1 VEAKKIGQEALLRVS
16 RHGDGLYL
24 FIPGDIIDVYDIT
37 SGDRIKVKL
46 MTRFRLIK
54 EAKSKGE
61 AVQPVLIKRK
71 SK

>member
-1 VEAKKIGQEALLRVS
+1 VEAKKVNQEALLRVS

-24 FIPGDIIDVYDIT
+24 FIPGDIIDVYDIA

-54 EAKSKGE
+54 EAKPKGE
-61 AVQPVLIKRK
+61 TVSPVLVKRA